1 MEITTSVTREQWN
14 DFLSRHPYGHLL
26 QSYEWGELHQL
37 RGGRIYRLGALE
49 RGSLVGTMMLNQAFA
64 PFPGLR
70 FSWLYC
76 ARGPAVEGP
85 SSPALPALIDYAHKI
100 ARQEQAVVLRL
111 EPNIA
116 DDDPDL
122 DAWLATFRELGF
134 QTNPIAVHG
143 RQSWVLDL
151 RPDIEHLLANFR
163 KAWRYNIRYAES
175 QGVRVRAAET
185 EEDFETYY
193 RLLQETSKREKFFI
207 HDKEHHRQILRL
219 FARNGD
225 AVLFLAELDRAPIA
239 AKLVVRF
246 GSWCWDMFGA
256 SSDAPQN
263 FPRSHLIQYR
273 CLLWAREKGCT
284 YFDFRTIPEVL
295 DPNEE
300 LWGVY
305 QFKKGFGG
313 FPRMSIPTQDYVYRS
328 LIYEAWHKAV
338 EVRRAYRQRQWPG
351 LFKAGSR

>member
-1 MEITTSVTREQWN
+1 M
-14 DFLSRHPYGHLL
+14 
-26 QSYEWGELHQL
+26 
-37 RGGRIYRLGALE
+37 
-49 RGSLVGTMMLNQAFA
+49 
-64 PFPGLR
+64 
-70 FSWLYC
+70 
-76 ARGPAVEGP
+76 
-85 SSPALPALIDYAHKI
+85 I

-122 DAWLATFRELGF
+122 DAWLTTFRELGF

-143 RQSWVLDL
+143 RHSWVLDL
-151 RPDIEHLLANFR
+151 RPDVEHLLANFR
-163 KAWRYNIRYAES
+163 KAWRYNIRYTES
-175 QGVRVRAAET
+175 QGVRVRPAET
-185 EEDFETYY
+185 EEDFEAYY

-207 HDKEHHRQILRL
+207 HDKEHHRQILQL
-219 FARNGD
+219 FARKGD
-225 AVLFLAELDRAPIA
+225 AVLFLAELDQAPIA
-239 AKLVVRF
+239 AKMVVRF

-256 SSDAPQN
+256 SSDAHQN
-263 FPRSHLIQYR
+263 FPKSHLIQYR
-273 CLLWAREKGCT
+273 CLLWAKEKGCT

-295 DPNEE
+295 NPNEE

-338 EVRRAYRQRQWPG
+338 EVRRAYRQHQRPG
-351 LFKAGSR
+351 LFKVGVR